1 MEFTSENSINTV
13 PGTTQILVIGDALID
28 HQYWIERMPDPGEDT
43 TILSTLKNVG
53 GSFANLG

>member
-43 TILSTLKNVG
+43 TILSTSKNVG
-53 GSFANLG
+53 G